1 MFTIDQI
8 KEAHAKVKSGA
19 DFPGFV
25 RELVNLG
32 VISYDS
38 FVSDGHTEY
47 AGEKGHLVQSGAKY
61 PMMGVAAKSNSDQ
74 FRHYLKIHQQGQTDY
89 PTFCQHSAETGVEK
103 WTVDLK
109 AMTCSYFDCS
119 GQIMLVE
126 EIPGQR

>member
-38 FVSDGHTEY
+38 FVSNGHTEY
-47 AGEKGHLVQSGAKY
+47 AGEKGYLVQSGAKY

-89 PTFCQHSAETGVEK
+89 PTFCQHSVETGVEK

-109 AMTCSYFDCS
+109 AMTCTYFDKE
-119 GQIMLVE
+119 GHIMLIE
-126 EIPGQR
+126 EIPGQK

>member
-47 AGEKGHLVQSGAKY
+47 ADEKGHLVQSGAKY
-61 PMMGVAAKSNSDQ
+61 PMMRVAAKSNSDQ

-119 GQIMLVE
+119 WQIMLVE

>member
-25 RELVNLG
+25 RVLVNLG

-47 AGEKGHLVQSGAKY
+47 TGEKGNLVESGPKY
-61 PMMGVAAKSNSDQ
+61 PLMVVAANSNSDQ
-74 FRHYLKIHQQGQTDY
+74 FRQYLKIHQQGKTDY
-89 PTFCQHSAETGVEK
+89 LTFCSHSAETGVEK
-103 WTVDLK
+103 WTVDLN
-109 AMTCSYFDCS
+109 AMTCTYFDRL
-119 GQIMLVE
+119 GQTMLIE
-126 EIPGQR
+126 EIPGQK